1 MRNRR
6 RAFAERALHHHRV
19 EPATEFEADIAVRAD
34 HLKTRARMHAD
45 RSEVGRIADH
55 RDHHAIAALF
65 CLSDQRLHQPGADP
79 LALCLRVEID
89 RVLDCES
96 IGRARPVGPCIS
108 IADHD
113 IFHDRYQIGEAAFRQ
128 RLKAPRHLGEIERF
142 EFECRGA
149 MQNRFTSVVSNLQSS
164 SENLSASRSRI
175 QDADFASESATLT
188 RGQILPQAI
197 LDIPRYGCLNVHGSI
212 LPLYRGA
219 APIHWAILNGDAVTG
234 VTVMKMDV
242 GMDTGDI
249 LSVVEEKIEPEDT
262 TDSLYAR
269 LKLLGAELLV
279 TTLERLIQGEIVPY
293 KQDETR
299 ATYTKLITRD
309 MEKIDWQAPAENIH
323 NKIRALAGAY
333 TCDTQGAVLKI
344 WRSSVCAA
352 LNNENAVGSVSQ
364 LNKKGFIVQAGVQAV
379 QIEEVQPANRKR
391 MTARDYANGHKL
403 KIGEQFF

>member
-1 MRNRR
+1 MKIV
-6 RAFAERALHHHRV
+6 FMGT
-19 EPATEFEADIAVRAD
+19 P
-34 HLKTRARMHAD
+34 
-45 RSEVGRIADH
+45 
-55 RDHHAIAALF
+55 
-65 CLSDQRLHQPGADP
+65 
-79 LALCLRVEID
+79 
-89 RVLDCES
+89 
-96 IGRARPVGPCIS
+96 
-108 IADHD
+108 
-113 IFHDRYQIGEAAFRQ
+113 
-128 RLKAPRHLGEIERF
+128 
-142 EFECRGA
+142 
-149 MQNRFTSVVSNLQSS
+149 
-164 SENLSASRSRI
+164 
-175 QDADFASESATLT
+175 DFASASLQRLIEAGHEILAVYTQPDRPSGRGKKLNYSAVKQLALENSLPVFQPEKV
-188 RGQILPQAI
+188 RDEQVIMALKALQPEVIVVVAYGQILPQAI